1 MEDNRYEVWTMEV
14 DEEDHII
21 PGTDRWQASFIDV
34 GDATN
39 YFLNMVDS
47 VRNSNRGKRV
57 RVANEHIVD
66 GQVVDVDDEIV
77 E

>member
-1 MEDNRYEVWTMEV
+1 
-14 DEEDHII
+14 
-21 PGTDRWQASFIDV
+21 
-34 GDATN
+34 
-39 YFLNMVDS
+39 MVDS